1 MGVHSSCGELNW
13 LTSETKTE
21 ESRVEGATCERETD
35 TDTERHKE
43 TQRDRDGTVSGRAG
57 VRMVCLGKQSSGRA
71 SNQKE

>member
-35 TDTERHKE
+35 TDTERHRE
-43 TQRDRDGTVSGRAG
+43 TEMALSLEELV
-57 VRMVCLGKQSSGRA
+57 
-71 SNQKE
+71 